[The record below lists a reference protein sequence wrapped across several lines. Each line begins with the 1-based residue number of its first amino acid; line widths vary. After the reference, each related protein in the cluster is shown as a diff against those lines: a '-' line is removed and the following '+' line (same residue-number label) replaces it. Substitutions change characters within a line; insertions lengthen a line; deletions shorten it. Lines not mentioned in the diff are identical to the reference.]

1 MRCQVYELIFSSMS
15 ILRRLCP
22 ACRPHARPTARAAYL
37 RSYSDGPTIRRVQN
51 LLPEEP
57 EKWQH
62 KELYPRITKQ
72 DGAIDYLTLKERYR
86 SLGRGESKP
95 DDELVV
101 RGTSAY
107 SLQVMLAHAVKEGYG
122 RSGLRAHG
130 WHSSTCS
137 RTVGV
142 CSWTPIDYNA
152 CLTTTTSNVSCRPH
166 ALRAF

>member
-1 MRCQVYELIFSSMS
+1 MFSSMS

-37 RSYSDGPTIRRVQN
+37 RFYSDEPTVRHLRN
-51 LLPEEP
+51 LNSEEP

-62 KELYPRITKQ
+62 KELYPRITRQ
-72 DGAIDYLTLKERYR
+72 DGAIDYPTFKERYK

-95 DDELVV
+95 DDEVVV

-107 SLQVMLAHAVKEGYG
+107 ILEVDLAHAVKEEYG
-122 RSGLRAHG
+122 RFGLRAQG
-130 WHSSTCS
+130 WDSSTYS
-137 RTVGV
+137 RTVDV

-152 CLTTTTSNVSCRPH
+152 CLTITKSNVSWGPH